1 MPLRFVVLA
10 SLQIG
15 IGEFAAQFVRVG
27 ISSADFVKLQ
37 QRAAGARP
45 PSTPQGRAEVA
56 ATDNLPVVRV
66 VLGVDP
72 SLRGTGWGV
81 IRGGP
86 PHPVVLAQGTIACSV
101 RWERSRCLAFIAQT
115 LTEVLRG
122 YPSELCAV
130 EGLFHARNLRTALIM
145 GEARGAALSAVAAA
159 GMPVYEIAP
168 RRVKLAVVGFGG
180 AQKLAVAKMVQRLTQ
195 LVDLPAP
202 DAADAL
208 ALALTYLQEAGRF
221 SRLGRGIMRV

>member
-1 MPLRFVVLA
+1 MNGRWKELLQFGVAASAPQLA
-10 SLQIG
+10 
-15 IGEFAAQFVRVG
+15 VVG
-27 ISSADFVKLQ
+27 ISSSDFAKLQ
-37 QRAAGARP
+37 QRVAGDRRGIARGG
-45 PSTPQGRAEVA
+45 SAEAA
-56 ATDNLPVVRV
+56 ATDNLPVVQV

-81 IRGGP
+81 LRATKP
-86 PHPVVLAQGTIACSV
+86 RPVALAHGTISCPA

-115 LTEVLRG
+115 LADVLRK

-145 GEARGAALSAVAAA
+145 GEARGAALSAVATA
-159 GMPVYEIAP
+159 GLPIYEIAP

-180 AQKLAVAKMVQRLTQ
+180 AQKLAVAKMVQRLTD
-195 LVDLPAP
+195 LTELPAP

-221 SRLGRGIMRV
+221 SRLGRGITRV

>member
-1 MPLRFVVLA
+1 MGGLR
-10 SLQIG
+10 IG
-15 IGEFAAQFVRVG
+15 IPGFAAQFAGVG
-27 ISSADFVKLQ
+27 ISSGDFAKLQ
-37 QRAAGARP
+37 QRVAGGRSP
-45 PSTPQGRAEVA
+45 TTPQGKAEVA
-56 ATDNLPVVRV
+56 AVDNLPVVRV

-81 IRGGP
+81 LRAGTP
-86 PHPVVLAQGTIACSV
+86 QPTVLAQGTIACPQ

-115 LTEVLRG
+115 LTDALRS
-122 YPSELCAV
+122 YPAELCAV

-145 GEARGAALSAVAAA
+145 GEARGAALSAVAAT
-159 GMPVYEIAP
+159 GIPVYEIAP

-180 AQKLAVAKMVQRLTQ
+180 AQKLAVAMMVQRLTN
-195 LVDLPAP
+195 LAELPAP